1 MVRPSHDLSN
11 IVVGG
16 IRDYAEQLEAET
28 GDDVDPEDAHER
40 LLRDALVDVGILT
53 AGESCT
59 STGSDSDSADVTED
73 TGGS

>member
-16 IRDYAEQLEAET
+16 IRDYAEQLETET

-40 LLRDALVDVGILT
+40 LLRKALVDVGILA

-59 STGSDSDSADVTED
+59 SSGSEDVTGD